1 MFKHILLATDGS
13 DSAQHAAKKAMDL
26 ARIHGAQV
34 TATFVVDPYPYIGIG
49 SANPVGFQ
57 SYMAAAQESAARTFT
72 HLSDMAQTAGVRLEV
87 RLVEDAHVVDGILAM
102 AEQAAADLI
111 VIGSHGR
118 GGLQRLLVGSVATKV
133 VSEST
138 RPVLVVR

>member
-13 DSAQHAAKKAMDL
+13 ASAEHAAKKAMDL

-34 TATFVVDPYPYIGIG
+34 TATFVVDPYPYMGIG

-57 SYMAAAQESAARTFT
+57 SYMSAAQESAAKTFT
-72 HLSDMAQTAGVRLEV
+72 HLSDMAQTAGIHLEV
-87 RLVEDAHVVDGILAM
+87 RLVEDAHAVDGILAM
-102 AEQAAADLI
+102 AEAAAADLI

-118 GGLQRLLVGSVATKV
+118 GGLERMLVGSVASKV
-133 VSEST
+133 VAKST

>member
-13 DSAQHAAKKAMDL
+13 ASAEHAAKKAIDL

-34 TATFVVDPYPYIGIG
+34 TAAFVVDPYPYIGIG

-57 SYMAAAQESAARTFT
+57 SYMSAAQETAARVFT
-72 HLSDMAQTAGVRLEV
+72 QLADMAKPAGVHLEV
-87 RLVEDAHVVDGILAM
+87 RLVEDAHAVDGILAM
-102 AEQAAADLI
+102 AQEASADLI

-118 GGLQRLLVGSVATKV
+118 SGLQKLLLGSVAGKV
-133 VSEST
+133 VTHST